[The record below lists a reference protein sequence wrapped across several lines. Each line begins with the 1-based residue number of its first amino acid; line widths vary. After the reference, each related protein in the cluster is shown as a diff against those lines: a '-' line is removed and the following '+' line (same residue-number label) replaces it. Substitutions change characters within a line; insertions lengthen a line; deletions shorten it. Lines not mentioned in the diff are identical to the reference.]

1 MNWQSDPAAF
11 ICKSSQ
17 LLVRD
22 PGVVGK
28 GVFSTVLKCV
38 DLRAERGKDG
48 KAPPPGPGV
57 GPGLGSGQE
66 QQHVAIKMIRNND
79 TMRKAA
85 EKEKSILLEIAEK
98 DPENR
103 CIFLSLFTLSF
114 CPTVLILSGP
124 RVQEALREDDHSLRL
139 PQPRRAGL
147 RVLSDEPS
155 RSSEE
160 IR

>member
-103 CIFLSLFTLSF
+103 YSPVTLLSVLLSHCSHLVWSA
-114 CPTVLILSGP
+114 CPGSI
-124 RVQEALREDDHSLRL
+124 A
-139 PQPRRAGL
+139 
-147 RVLSDEPS
+147 
-155 RSSEE
+155 
-160 IR
+160 